1 MKAITRQC
9 LSLRLLVLPKEKM
22 ALKRILDER
31 RSHVQLINFV
41 WIATNNRLLLTFS
54 LFAGFAV

>member
-1 MKAITRQC
+1 
-9 LSLRLLVLPKEKM
+9 M
-22 ALKRILDER
+22 ALKRILAER